1 MRITT
6 SYAIEQCSRE
16 RVIVAEGA
24 SVSESLRQKK
34 GIGTHSWRV
43 INRVADDCYS
53 VVFIL
58 RRNGMSDLKK
68 TPLFDAYEASGAKV
82 VDFHGWALP
91 VQFSSIKEEHVAV
104 RDSVGMFDVSHMGE
118 IKVSGP
124 EAEAFLNY
132 ALTNDVSK
140 LSDDKAQYTVLANE
154 QGGTIDDLVLYK
166 VGENEYLLVV
176 NAGNVDKDF
185 EVLSAIE
192 GFDAKVE
199 NVSAEFGQL
208 AIQGP
213 RARAV
218 VQLAVEE
225 SIGDMKMFNF
235 KRNIQVAGYGVILSQ
250 SGYTGEDGFEIY
262 CRAEDTV
269 GLWNHFLEAGVT
281 PCGLGA
287 RDTLRLEAGL
297 PLHGQDLTEEISP
310 LEAKIGFAVKLNKES
325 DFVGKQ
331 ALVEQKENG
340 VQRTRA
346 GFEILERGIARTG
359 YEVLDSKGNVIGEVT
374 SGTQSPS
381 SKRSIGFALV
391 DTDAYELDKEFYIK
405 VRKNEVRA
413 RFVSTPFHKY
423 N

>member
-1 MRITT
+1 
-6 SYAIEQCSRE
+6 
-16 RVIVAEGA
+16 
-24 SVSESLRQKK
+24 
-34 GIGTHSWRV
+34 
-43 INRVADDCYS
+43 
-53 VVFIL
+53 
-58 RRNGMSDLKK
+58 MSDLKK
-68 TPLFDAYEASGAKV
+68 TPLFDAYESSGAKV

-91 VQFSSIKEEHVAV
+91 VQFSSIKEEHNAV
-104 RDSVGMFDVSHMGE
+104 RDSAGMFDVSHMGE

-140 LSDDKAQYTVLANE
+140 LSDSKAQYTVLSNE
-154 QGGTIDDLVLYK
+154 QGGIIDDLVLYK
-166 VGENEYLLVV
+166 VGNNEYLLVV
-176 NAGNVDKDF
+176 NAGNVDKDY
-185 EVLSAIE
+185 EWLTAID

-199 NVSAEFGQL
+199 NVSAEFGQI

-213 RARAV
+213 RARAI
-218 VQLAVEE
+218 VQQAVEE
-225 SIGDMKMFNF
+225 SIGDMGMFNF
-235 KRNIQVAGYGVILSQ
+235 KRNIQVAGYGAILSQ

-269 GLWNHFLEAGVT
+269 GLWNHFLEAGVV
-281 PCGLGA
+281 PCGLGS

-297 PLHGQDLTEEISP
+297 PLHGQDLTEEITP
-310 LEAKIGFAVKLNKES
+310 LEAGIGFAVKLKKDS
-325 DFVGKQ
+325 DFIGKE
-331 ALVEQKENG
+331 ALVKQKEEG
-340 VQRTRA
+340 VPRKRA

-359 YEVLDSKGNVIGEVT
+359 YEVFDSKGNLIGEVT

-391 DTDAYELDKEFYIK
+391 KTDAYELDRDFYIK

-413 RFVSTPFHKY
+413 RYVSTPFHKY